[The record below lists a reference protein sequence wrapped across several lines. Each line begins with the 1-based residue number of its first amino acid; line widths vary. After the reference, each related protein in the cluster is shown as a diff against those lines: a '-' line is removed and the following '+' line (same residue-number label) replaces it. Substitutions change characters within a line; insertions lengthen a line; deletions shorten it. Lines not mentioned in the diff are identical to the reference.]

1 MKTIKKKLVIFI
13 KYLLCVDGI
22 KFNFKNIFFHLYIMS
37 FTPFVWC
44 FVIKC
49 LDLKYLK
56 DSKLSVGEEY
66 WFSCLMV
73 FMMAMIYVSNAK
85 IIYFTNNAGLQC
97 ERKQV
102 KLHGLEE
109 QREKPLEYLFSMI
122 LPFVAFD
129 VFDWVNEII
138 LGVLFV
144 VIGYVVHKNKIAI
157 GSINTMSM
165 GIKFYEFELID
176 ENGKKLIIKGMAP
189 FDARKALGYEINMYK
204 VSEDFV
210 FVSLL

>member
-13 KYLLCVDGI
+13 KYLLCLDGI
-22 KFNFKNIFFHLYIMS
+22 KFNFKNIFFHLYILN

-49 LDLKYLK
+49 LDLKYIK

-66 WFSCLMV
+66 WFSFLMV
-73 FMMAMIYVSNAK
+73 FMMAMIFVSNAK

-102 KLHGLEE
+102 KLQGLEE
-109 QREKPLEYLFSMI
+109 QREKPLEYLFLMI
-122 LPFVAFD
+122 IPFVAFD

-176 ENGKKLIIKGMAP
+176 ENGK
-189 FDARKALGYEINMYK
+189 N
-204 VSEDFV
+204 
-210 FVSLL
+210 